1 MKYVKILEQRGLK
14 KEDLA
19 KQTQKKIEQLEDLK
33 KQLDEFDKDDFDD
46 EDKEKYDFIQNSILE
61 LDIELERNIR
71 KFDVDI
77 YKKRLE
83 VFESNKKNG
92 KPVAVKKEAPV
103 VSIEQVE
110 EIEEAPVLST
120 TIKASNSHIV
130 SISEPINKPVEPKEP
145 EDAKKVNSI
154 KDKLANL
161 KKELNVNTEKFDRQE
176 DKEPIEVE
184 AEEVEEYHKQ
194 ANVKPKKGSLAVIL
208 MTIGFGILTF
218 GSVLYY
224 KERK

>member
-92 KPVAVKKEAPV
+92 KPVAVKEAPV
-103 VSIEQVE
+103 VSIEQVAE

-120 TIKASNSHIV
+120 TIQASNSHIV
-130 SISEPINKPVEPKEP
+130 SSESVTSKPEP

-154 KDKLANL
+154 KGKLANL
-161 KKELNVNTEKFDRQE
+161 KKELNVNTEKFDRQ

-194 ANVKPKKGSLAVIL
+194 ANVKPKKGSLAIVL